1 MIFFLFSK
9 IKLLLSILSYLIS
22 YNWFNRF
29 VDNPS
34 ISLSV
39 RSGSN
44 RHDFGGIIHNVTTFS
59 YHEKYNEQNNDYDI
73 AVFKVYP
80 PFDFNNTTQPVKL
93 PENIEFFN
101 TNWGLIA
108 GWGYFIVSSFI

>member
-9 IKLLLSILSYLIS
+9 IKLLLSILSYLI